1 MKFPLRNI
9 ASLGIT
15 VSLLCTLSSAG
26 YAADSATTPNEF
38 IREFSAAAPA
48 GFTAS
53 AERGK
58 AFFTRK
64 FGVSSTLESCAA
76 CHTSNPAQKG
86 KHVVTGKEIQ
96 AMAPA
101 ANPERFT
108 DAKKVDKWFRR
119 NCTEVVGRECTPA
132 EKADL
137 IQFFVKAS

>member
-1 MKFPLRNI
+1 MNHRVHNLTL
-9 ASLGIT
+9 AMA
-15 VSLLCTLSSAG
+15 LLCGLASSSQ
-26 YAADSATTPNEF
+26 AAPASTPGDF

-48 GFTAS
+48 GFTPS

-64 FGVSSTLESCAA
+64 FGASSTLESCSA
-76 CHTSNPAQKG
+76 CHTDNPVQKG

-96 AMAPA
+96 PMAPSV
-101 ANPERFT
+101 NPERFT

-137 IQFFVKAS
+137 IQFFAKAS